1 MQLRKEG
8 EESEGTNFLL
18 AITHELTV
26 SGSLLRP
33 EVVTE
38 NLVEALQAD
47 GVRLFFLVI
56 ANL

>member
-1 MQLRKEG
+1 MRANL
-8 EESEGTNFLL
+8 S
-18 AITHELTV
+18 ITHELTV

-38 NLVEALQAD
+38 NLVETFQAD
-47 GVRLFFLVI
+47 GIRLFFLVI